1 MSIGR
6 PLEFDPE
13 QALDSALAVFWSQ
26 GYEATSLQDLLQA
39 TALSK
44 SSFYQAFHSKRALF
58 ERCLDRYRDRVAHD
72 LGERLNQAMSGRAFI
87 EDTLR
92 GIAEE
97 ARHQRRPRGCLVM
110 NTANEFSQS
119 DAKLAR
125 RVASGVES
133 FRKVFL
139 AAVQRGQ
146 REGGIS
152 REHPPEALANFLVSS
167 ITGLRTMVKAG
178 TDAAIVEGVIEV
190 TLKALR

>member
-39 TALSK
+39 MKLSK
-44 SSFYQAFHSKRALF
+44 SSFYQAFTSKRALF
-58 ERCLDRYRDRVAHD
+58 ERCLDRYRDRIAQD
-72 LGERLNQAMSGRAFI
+72 LTERLRGTASGRAFI

-92 GIAEE
+92 GVAGE
-97 ARHQRRPRGCLVM
+97 ARSRQRSRGCLIM

-119 DAKLAR
+119 DPKVAR
-125 RVASGVES
+125 RVASGVAR
-133 FRKVFL
+133 FTKVFL
-139 AAVQRGQ
+139 EAVQRAQQAGEIDKQ
-146 REGGIS
+146 QDPQLLADYLVTSIS
-152 REHPPEALANFLVSS
+152 
-167 ITGLRTMVKAG
+167 GLRTMVKAG
-178 TDAAIVEGVIEV
+178 ASAETIDRIIEV